1 MLLTALLEEARTT
14 PPSRRIELRDPI
26 AAHGAIAI
34 ERVRP
39 WLEDDALAAFAVR
52 VITSAGVHG
61 EPALAMQVLRS
72 ARSRVPARVAP
83 DVDWALLHVKASTKP
98 APPAPVTQAAAP
110 AARPAARNGAAA
122 QRRRVR

>member
-39 WLEDDALAAFAVR
+39 WLEDDSLAAFAVR

-61 EPALAMQVLRS
+61 EPALAMKVLRS
-72 ARSRVPARVAP
+72 ARSRVPAGVTG
-83 DVDWALLHVKASTKP
+83 DVDWALQYVKASTRPARP
-98 APPAPVTQAAAP
+98 APATAAP
-110 AARPAARNGAAA
+110 AVRPAARGGTPTH
-122 QRRRVR
+122 RRPGR